1 MTAAPLTPADVAEQV
16 RAAGEIRARAPLA
29 TMFPLAV
36 LAGAFIGL
44 GAQFAV
50 VALTGTEGLGFGL
63 RQVLAGGVFSVGLVL
78 VVVAGAELF
87 TGDNLLVVAFAAG
100 RVSLGRLLHTWAVVL
115 AGNALGA
122 LGLAALVAAAEP
134 APPVVA
140 TIVAVAGAK
149 AALPVGVAF
158 FRGVLCNVL
167 VCLAVW
173 CTAACRGPGEKVLVV
188 VGPVAAF
195 VAAGFEHS
203 VANLYLFPLAVLVGD
218 LDVAGAGRNVAA
230 VVAGNLV
237 GGGGLV
243 ALTYW
248 WIYLRGT
255 K

>member
-1 MTAAPLTPADVAEQV
+1 MNPSEVAAKVL
-16 RAAGEIRARAPLA
+16 AAGEARAQAPLA

-36 LAGAFIGL
+36 LAGAFIAL
-44 GAQFAV
+44 GAQFSM

-87 TGDNLLVVAFAAG
+87 TGDNLLVIAAAA
-100 RVSLGRLLHTWAVVL
+100 RRLSISRLLRTWAVVL

-122 LGLAALVAAAEP
+122 VTLAVLVALSEP
-134 APPVVA
+134 SDPVRVTILTVA
-140 TIVAVAGAK
+140 TAK

-158 FRGVLCNVL
+158 VRGILCNVL

-173 CTAACRGPGEKVLVV
+173 CATACQGAGEKVLVII
-188 VGPVAAF
+188 GPVAAF
-195 VAAGFEHS
+195 VACGFEHS
-203 VANLYLFPLAVLVGD
+203 VANLYLLPLAWLLGD
-218 LDVAGAGRNVAA
+218 LDVIAACRNLVAVTAGNVA
-230 VVAGNLV
+230 

-248 WIYLRGT
+248 WIYLRAPRAG
-255 K
+255 